1 MSNVPRADPCI
12 RVSMSSCIAI
22 TAPAPKPLVTLTV
35 VSSTPTLKA
44 RWYDDESIAALGVV
58 VEGDVEGDVEG
69 VGSAADLQGVRQNT
83 LKAGPSDVPHVA
95 VSTQAPV
102 YRPASTG
109 EPPTG

>member
-1 MSNVPRADPCI
+1 MFM
-12 RVSMSSCIAI
+12 VSPLSS
-22 TAPAPKPLVTLTV
+22 APAKTHQNFCGVRLTN
-35 VSSTPTLKA
+35 SKWSTPTLKA

-69 VGSAADLQGVRQNT
+69 VGSAADLQGARQNT